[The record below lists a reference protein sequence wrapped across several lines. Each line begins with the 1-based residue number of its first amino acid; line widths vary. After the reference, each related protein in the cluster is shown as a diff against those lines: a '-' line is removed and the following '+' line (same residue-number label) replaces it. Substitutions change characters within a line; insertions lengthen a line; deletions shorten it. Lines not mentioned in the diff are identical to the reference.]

1 MTILDK
7 IVERKRIEVEQAREK
22 ISIDD
27 LKQKCF
33 FHRETISISERIKA
47 EGSSGII
54 AEFKRHSPSK
64 KWINQY
70 ADPVEIVKAYE
81 VAGVAASSILTDTD
95 FFKGS
100 LEDLKRVRTAV
111 NIPLL
116 RKDFMIDE
124 YQFYEAKAY
133 GADAVLL
140 IAAVLTPKE
149 VIAFTDLAHELGLEV
164 LLELHGEDEMGHVY
178 EQVDMVGI
186 NNRDLKTFEVDVE
199 RSARM
204 VSQLNVKFVKIA
216 ESGIDSPKT
225 INYFRGVGFDGFLI
239 GENFMKS
246 DNPGLACKSFIEL
259 I

>member
-7 IVERKRIEVEQAREK
+7 IVERKKIEVAEAK
-22 ISIDD
+22 AKVSIQD
-27 LKQKCF
+27 LKKMSF
-33 FHRETISISERIKA
+33 FERETISMSKRIIA

-64 KWINQY
+64 KWINQS
-70 ADPVEIVKAYE
+70 ADPVEVVKSYE
-81 VAGVAASSILTDTD
+81 EAGATASSVLTDVD

-100 LEDLKRVRTAV
+100 LEDLKRVRENV
-111 NIPLL
+111 HIPLL
-116 RKDFMIDE
+116 RKDFMVDA

-140 IAAVLTPKE
+140 IAAILTPEE
-149 VIAFTDLAHELGLEV
+149 VKIFTDLAHELGLEV
-164 LLELHGEDEMGHVY
+164 LLELHGEDELGHVY
-178 EQVDMVGI
+178 ENVDMVGI

-204 VSQLNVKFVKIA
+204 AQQLSVKIVKIA
-216 ESGIDSPKT
+216 ESGIASPEI
-225 INYFRGVGFDGFLI
+225 INYFRGAGFNGFLI
-239 GENFMKS
+239 GENFMKT
-246 DNPGLACKSFIEL
+246 DNPGQACKNFITS